1 MQLWEKV
8 KRLLG
13 KVSGYMPGF
22 SIGKRI
28 ADIGGAV
35 QRAVGNIT
43 AYPPKVQDF
52 LNKYGKNIVQNVT
65 IRRTPIKSF
74 ITRALDFL
82 SFGKFSELKKQ
93 YGYDNF
99 YHLSMVF
106 EFNDESNVMRTAVLE
121 KNQIINLNL
130 GYSNEA
136 GTEIMKANVPPNLTI
151 ETMLN
156 NTKAKMGDTNF
167 FTYDAFQNNCQ
178 IFLMNVLSA
187 NGMLTETLQKF
198 ILQPVDELVKK
209 LPGYVAP
216 VARALTD
223 VAAIG
228 DLTLQNQ

>member
-13 KVSGYMPGF
+13 RVSGYIPSF
-22 SIGKRI
+22 SIGKRLS
-28 ADIGGAV
+28 DVGGAV

-43 AYPPKVQDF
+43 AYPPKVDSF
-52 LNKYGKNIVQNVT
+52 LKQYGKNIVQNVT

-93 YGYDNF
+93 YGYDEF

-106 EFNDESNVMRTAVLE
+106 DFTDDNGIMRTAVLE
-121 KNQIINLNL
+121 KNQIINLSL

-136 GTEIMKANVPPNLTI
+136 TTEIMKARTPENLSI
-151 ETMLN
+151 ETMME
-156 NTKAKMGDTNF
+156 NTRKMMGDANF

-178 IFLMNVLSA
+178 IFLMNVLRA
-187 NGMLTETLQKF
+187 NGMLTDILQKF
-198 ILQPVDELVKK
+198 VLQPVDELVKK

-228 DLTLQNQ
+228 DLTIQNQ